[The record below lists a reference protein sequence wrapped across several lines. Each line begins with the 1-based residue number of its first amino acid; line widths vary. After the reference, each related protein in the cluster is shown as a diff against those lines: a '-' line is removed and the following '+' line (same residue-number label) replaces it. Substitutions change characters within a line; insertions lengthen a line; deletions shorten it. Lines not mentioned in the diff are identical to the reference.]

1 MYNVSTVIYLLIP
14 SRKHVSLL
22 GPWRCNSILAL
33 PSLSLW
39 PSALCKLE
47 TINGKPIWMDQF
59 GIWIFGPFDQDT
71 QKPCFPVAI
80 DSSNTCWLYG
90 RDIYI
95 YIEDITMIMV
105 QNQTTDMSMGGTTI
119 WHVMSRHVVRSCYS
133 TILVNYIMLY
143 PLILSRLIAWS
154 SPLSNVVIWSFP
166 KIGVPPNHPF

>member
-1 MYNVSTVIYLLIP
+1 MCNIYTHKTKYIYIHYITIYIYIYLHHMYNVSTVIYLLIP
-14 SRKHVSLL
+14 SRKHLSLL

-95 YIEDITMIMV
+95 YISKRLLWLWFRTK
-105 QNQTTDMSMGGTTI
+105 QQTCQWGAPPSGTLWADMLSD
-119 WHVMSRHVVRSCYS
+119 HVIPQS
-133 TILVNYIMLY
+133 
-143 PLILSRLIAWS
+143 
-154 SPLSNVVIWSFP
+154 
-166 KIGVPPNHPF
+166 